1 MKCKLLLFF
10 VYLLLFIN
18 NFYIFVAI
26 IKPLTMKKL
35 NLLKTIVDFIW
46 IMSLIFYP
54 LIIIFSVMVL
64 IDKEVFD
71 IPIKILGTSVDLSTG
86 YGKIALIITVLNFG
100 LLLYAVYFF
109 RKLLTLFTKRIIF
122 DDEICLLLDKIG
134 SLVIYASIVY
144 LISDFIIKLSNST
157 VEIQFGYGPFLYL
170 LALGLFFKVLSEVFT
185 IGKRIKEENELT
197 I

>member
-10 VYLLLFIN
+10 MYLLLFIN

>member
-1 MKCKLLLFF
+1 M
-10 VYLLLFIN
+10 I
-18 NFYIFVAI
+18 
-26 IKPLTMKKL
+26 
-35 NLLKTIVDFIW
+35 
-46 IMSLIFYP
+46 
-54 LIIIFSVMVL
+54 L
-64 IDKEVFD
+64 IDKDVFD
-71 IPIKILGTSVDLSTG
+71 IPINIVGTSVDLSTS

-100 LLLYAVYFF
+100 LLLYAIYFF
-109 RKLLTLFTKRIIF
+109 RKLLNRFAKRIIF
-122 DDEICLLLDKIG
+122 DDEICVLLNKIG

-144 LISDFIIKLSNST
+144 LLTDFIIKLSKST

>member
-1 MKCKLLLFF
+1 M
-10 VYLLLFIN
+10 YLLLFIN